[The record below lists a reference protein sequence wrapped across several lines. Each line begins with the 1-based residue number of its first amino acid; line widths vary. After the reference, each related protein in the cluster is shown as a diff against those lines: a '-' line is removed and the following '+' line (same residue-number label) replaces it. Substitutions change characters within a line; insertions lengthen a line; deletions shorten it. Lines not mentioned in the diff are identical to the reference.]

1 MASHN
6 QRHTRTYSRN
16 TNSCVEKTEDG
27 EGKRDSTEYNSET
40 NQRQLRRREDD
51 YYCEKDLYVQIRIAS
66 MLLLG
71 CYYYE
76 DIDSNESKKLLKGSP
91 TGTFLVRDSSDQN
104 YLYTLSVKTNRG
116 PTSIRIVYEH
126 DADEKAKPH
135 MPTFSC
141 LMELIDYYV
150 RLSRGKKSELC
161 RFLERSGRKD
171 LPVILKTPRLHSVPS
186 LKHLCRLTINGC
198 LPIQDFTQVKV
209 HVQSFASGLSL
220 PKALQSYIKEYPYA
234 S

>member
-1 MASHN
+1 MTIQNLMASHN
-6 QRHTRTYSRN
+6 HGPKWSGD
-16 TNSCVEKTEDG
+16 TNSSVEKAEEG
-27 EGKRDSTEYNSET
+27 EGKRD
-40 NQRQLRRREDD
+40 QGQLRRRD
-51 YYCEKDLYVQIRIAS
+51 YDYCKNDLYVQIRIAS

-126 DADEKAKPH
+126 GRFSLDADEKAKPH

-198 LPIQDFTQVKV
+198 LPIRDFTRVKV
-209 HVQSFASGLSL
+209 HVQAFASRLSL
-220 PKALQSYIKEYPYA
+220 PKVLQSYITEYPYA